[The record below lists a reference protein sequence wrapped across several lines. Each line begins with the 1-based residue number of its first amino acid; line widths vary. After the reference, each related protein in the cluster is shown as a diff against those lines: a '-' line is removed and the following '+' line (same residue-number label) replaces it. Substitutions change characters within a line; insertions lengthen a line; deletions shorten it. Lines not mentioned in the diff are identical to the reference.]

1 MSTKI
6 EWTEVTW
13 NPVTGCTPVSP
24 ACEHCYARR
33 MAKRLAG
40 RGGYPAAPHEF
51 DVTIHSKRLSE
62 PLAWKTPRRV
72 FVVSM
77 GDLFHAHVPDEFIYK
92 IFAIM
97 ALCPEHTF
105 QILTKRPQRMAQII
119 NGVFFSSQ
127 VDRIKTD
134 LMSTIMSDQGRSVDA
149 YIGEEGYFEN
159 GYLKNVW
166 IGVTAENQ
174 EQADRRI
181 PVLLQ
186 IPAAVRF
193 VSVEPMLGRL
203 DLTRWLTATTGQH
216 WQEGHPESPYPERPG
231 GYTEWWPCLNWVI
244 CGGETGPGARPMHP
258 DWARSLRDQC
268 AVAGVPFFF
277 KKMGSAWSGETP
289 PDLLVREYAAQEVAD
304 R

>member
-1 MSTKI
+1 MNKTSI

-193 VSVEPMLGRL
+193 VSVEPLLGPVDLARYMQIYVDPYTRKVYPLDPQGVRL
-203 DLTRWLTATTGQH
+203 D
-216 WQEGHPESPYPERPG
+216 
-231 GYTEWWPCLNWVI
+231 WVI